1 MSTKGAG
8 STAAAT
14 PLERFMGAAPGPV
27 GIGLS
32 VAFVIVVGIIDHSM
46 GSHVSLAPFYLMPV
60 GMATWT
66 GGRAWG
72 LGVAGM
78 ATVAIRLA
86 DRSDAG
92 SVLIHSWDA
101 LVWFLVFAAVVWLVD
116 ELERTVRRQRRQIAH
131 ETEVADDL
139 RYQND
144 MKNVLLHA
152 VSHDLKGPLAGVLG
166 AMQTIRRADKLHL
179 TDKEMDDLY
188 GVIEQAGQK
197 AARLVEDLLDLDRLD
212 RGQLEP
218 QREPTDVEA
227 IAAKLAREL
236 PTLAGHP
243 VRVDGPHVLVEVD
256 GTMTERIIENL
267 LNNAARHTPPGT
279 PVHVV
284 VTAQPSGIELVV
296 EDEGPGVPDDL
307 KPTIFEPFRQGE
319 NARGGVGIGLS
330 LVGRFAELHGGSA
343 RIHDR
348 SGGGARFVVEL
359 PGDVQAEPVA
369 TPEAEAASAPV
380 AV

>member
-1 MSTKGAG
+1 MTAKGTRA
-8 STAAAT
+8 TAAAAT
-14 PLERFMGAAPGPV
+14 PLERFIGAAPGPV

-32 VAFVIVVGIIDHSM
+32 VAFVIVVGIIDHLT
-46 GSHVSLAPFYLMPV
+46 GSGVSLAPFYLMPV
-60 GMATWT
+60 VLATWT
-66 GGRAWG
+66 GARAWG

-78 ATVAIRLA
+78 AALATRLA
-86 DRSDAG
+86 DQSDG
-92 SVLIHSWDA
+92 TSVLVHSWNA
-101 LVWFLVFAAVVWLVD
+101 LVWFLVLAAVVWLVD

-139 RYQND
+139 RHEND
-144 MKNVLLHA
+144 MKNTLLHA
-152 VSHDLKGPLAGVLG
+152 VSHDLRGPLAGVLG
-166 AMQTIRRADKLHL
+166 AMQTIRRAEKLNL
-179 TDKEMDDLY
+179 TDKEMDDLF
-188 GVIEQAGQK
+188 GVIEQAGAK

-227 IAAKLAREL
+227 IAEKLADEL

-243 VRVDGPHVLVEVD
+243 VRVDGPHVLVDVD

-279 PVHVV
+279 PVHVEV
-284 VTAQPSGIELVV
+284 AASRSGVQVVV
-296 EDEGPGVPDDL
+296 EDEGPGVPDAL

-343 RIHDR
+343 CIEDR
-348 SGGGARFVVEL
+348 DGGGARFVVEL
-359 PGDVQAEPVA
+359 PGAVRPHVTTSAPEPEPVA
-369 TPEAEAASAPV
+369 V
-380 AV
+380 